1 MKSCGKCARL
11 HPGLLQSNQAFHELL
26 LRGVP
31 IVVEENG
38 VKRGSRAQ
46 LIDFT
51 TPGKN
56 RFLVVNQFTIQG
68 SKGERRPDIICF
80 LNGLPIA
87 VIELKNPV
95 KEQTGIWEAFNQFT
109 TYKDEISDLFVFN
122 EALVISDGIN
132 ARVGSLTADKE
143 RFQPWRVIKNED
155 DRPLLEFELE
165 KVVRGFF
172 NPELL
177 LDYLRYFVLFE
188 TGADTEGGMVKK
200 IAGYHQF
207 HAMRTAVQTAV
218 GAVLQAAPGVRKG
231 GIVWHTQGSGKSIS
245 MACFVGKLIAQP
257 EMKNPTIVV
266 VTDRNDLDGQLF
278 QTFKGVRG
286 LLPEEPIQIES
297 TEDLRSNLQGK
308 QTGGIIFTTI
318 QKFRP
323 EKGATRFPLLS
334 ARENIVVI
342 ADEAHRS
349 QNGLEARLNRETGQF
364 TYGYATHL
372 RDAFSNA
379 TFVGFTGTPIE
390 KADNDTRTI
399 FGDYISIYDIQD
411 AVDDGATVP
420 IYYESRLAKLDIN
433 SEEIEQLNKDV
444 DEILEDE
451 ESIAE
456 REST

>member
-1 MKSCGKCARL
+1 
-11 HPGLLQSNQAFHELL
+11 
-26 LRGVP
+26 
-31 IVVEENG
+31 
-38 VKRGSRAQ
+38 
-46 LIDFT
+46 
-51 TPGKN
+51 
-56 RFLVVNQFTIQG
+56 
-68 SKGERRPDIICF
+68 
-80 LNGLPIA
+80 
-87 VIELKNPV
+87 
-95 KEQTGIWEAFNQFT
+95 
-109 TYKDEISDLFVFN
+109 
-122 EALVISDGIN
+122 
-132 ARVGSLTADKE
+132 
-143 RFQPWRVIKNED
+143 
-155 DRPLLEFELE
+155 
-165 KVVRGFF
+165 VRGFF